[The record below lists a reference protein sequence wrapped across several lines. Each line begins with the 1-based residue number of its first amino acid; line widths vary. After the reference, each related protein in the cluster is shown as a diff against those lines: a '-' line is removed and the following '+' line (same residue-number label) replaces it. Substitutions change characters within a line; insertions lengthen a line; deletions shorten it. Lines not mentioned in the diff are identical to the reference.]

1 MALLTA
7 LDFPLET
14 TCSLVSRMH
23 KSATGDNNFGKWK
36 GTFRSGPTEMTRPVT
51 GEPPS
56 KGWLPFDKKS
66 GWGVES
72 VMVNDLPVYRRNARS
87 VTV

>member
-51 GEPPS
+51 VDHLQRGAYHLTKNPVGVS
-56 KGWLPFDKKS
+56 K
-66 GWGVES
+66 
-72 VMVNDLPVYRRNARS
+72 A
-87 VTV
+87 